1 MRDSTVGFD
10 ARHAEEHNMAKF
22 SQNTLNQVAGFDG
35 QILAQE
41 LIYDQKDFWNFAW
54 GNIISTSGWQTGLNP
69 VDLTGATISAQIIR
83 RAITDFH
90 DSRTGLDFQIRN
102 FPLVPLVATITA
114 TEATDDTLTCASTAL
129 LFVGKPIQF
138 TGAVFGGVAINTTYY
153 VKTIITSTT
162 FTISTSSGGATFALS
177 TATGTMAANTIKPTT
192 ITLPITNVDDA
203 AGTFTMTIDDDTW
216 DLIAGDP
223 DLDIDATEP
232 ACFTGRV
239 KISFPSVGTQPA
251 YDESVFLLFLVNSD
265 GVINNG

>member
-1 MRDSTVGFD
+1 
-10 ARHAEEHNMAKF
+10 MAKF

-41 LIYDQKDFWNFAW
+41 LVYNQKDFWNFAW
-54 GNIISTSGWQTGLNP
+54 GNAVTVSGWQTGLNP
-69 VDLTGATISAQIIR
+69 IDLTGATINAQIIR

-102 FPLVPLVATITA
+102 YPLIPLVATITS
-114 TEATDDTLTCASTAL
+114 TEATDDTLTCDTTAL
-129 LFVGKPIQF
+129 LYVGKPIQF

-153 VKTIITSTT
+153 VTSIITATT
-162 FTISTSSGGATFALS
+162 FTISATSGGPTFALT
-177 TATGTMAANTIKPTT
+177 TATGSMAANTIKPTA
-192 ITLPITNVDDA
+192 ITLPISNINATG
-203 AGTFTMTIDDDTW
+203 GTFTMTIDDDTW
-216 DLIAGDP
+216 GLIVGDP

-251 YDESVFLLFLVNSD
+251 YDECVFLLFLVNSD
-265 GVINNG
+265 GVINND